1 MAVKLEFLKTAC
13 YFSRMGPPVL
23 EEVNRFVFE
32 RSYASGEVFLWEGE
46 KSDVLYFVISGLVK
60 LFATSVE
67 GRELIIRLAY
77 GGDSINDEGIFDDG
91 PNFLSAMTMTPVV
104 LYGLERRHLGE
115 IQNTHPQLNA
125 RIMEVLASRQR
136 HLVRLTTE
144 MVFKNVTGRL
154 ACFLLESDKL
164 TSAMDKQH
172 RITQQEMASITG
184 TVRELVSRSLRELE
198 MMGSISMERNQIII
212 TNKNQLLKLCEE

>member
-1 MAVKLEFLKTAC
+1 
-13 YFSRMGPPVL
+13 
-23 EEVNRFVFE
+23 
-32 RSYASGEVFLWEGE
+32 
-46 KSDVLYFVISGLVK
+46 
-60 LFATSVE
+60 
-67 GRELIIRLAY
+67 
-77 GGDSINDEGIFDDG
+77 
-91 PNFLSAMTMTPVV
+91 
-104 LYGLERRHLGE
+104 
-115 IQNTHPQLNA
+115 
-125 RIMEVLASRQR
+125 MEVLASRQR